1 MEDIQTY
8 YIDKNKH
15 CKYSNEITVI
25 PEYPIITDLD
35 DHKIFLKLNNF
46 KILNN
51 IYNISTNLLNN
62 QFNIRRTSKT
72 FTFTYGSELYLTD
85 TGFFDDQ
92 NALLV
97 VEAIDVTL
105 HKSTISYD
113 NTSLT
118 YYNTADITSDT
129 ANYWQNILNNT
140 PDITR
145 KMKMHDT
152 YIFFIEIECTDKT
165 ITSFDCVFY
174 KDSYVGGS
182 STAIDIILQKY
193 NESTTIWDVIN
204 TNTITFANSV
214 PQEQISTNFT
224 ISSPSAN
231 AKYRITSN
239 TASIPFAL
247 YILKLQA
254 DKQIPIFDTGTLD
267 SSVEHT
273 ITIPDGFYKAS
284 NFVKTL
290 NDLLINYKLK
300 TSVNEFTNKFK
311 ITNENISFT
320 PTVDNLTDNNFLL
333 DLVLP
338 NVPGMLEN
346 LGITLSS
353 YQPYIPIPFNS
364 YYESD
369 TYINLISFNKLIIT
383 TNLTFKNKTH
393 NDLSTLN
400 PYAKSFG
407 NILAWVDCDQVPFTY
422 ITYRNY
428 ENTEYEI
435 INEHINHIIFKFYNE
450 RSQEIFLDQC
460 LLNFQIKK
468 YNYK

>member
-25 PEYPIITDLD
+25 PEYPIITDQD
-35 DHKIFLKLNNF
+35 EHKLFLKLNNF

-51 IYNISTNLLNN
+51 IFNISTNLVNN

-72 FTFTYGSELYLTD
+72 FSFTYGSELFLTN
-85 TGFFDDQ
+85 TGFFNDQ

-97 VEAIDVTL
+97 NEVIDITL

-118 YYNTADITSDT
+118 YYNTADITNDS
-129 ANYWQNILNNT
+129 ANYWQNILNDT

-145 KMKMHDT
+145 KMKLHAT
-152 YIFFIEIECTDKT
+152 YIFFIEIECTDKI

-174 KDSYVGGS
+174 RNS
-182 STAIDIILQKY
+182 SISSVVSIDIVLQKY
-193 NESTTIWDVIN
+193 NTLSGIWENIN
-204 TNTITFANSV
+204 IETLSFAILNV
-214 PQEQISTNFT
+214 NEEQISSSFS

-239 TASIPFAL
+239 TASIPFTL
-247 YILKLQA
+247 YFLKLQA
-254 DKQIPIFDTGTLD
+254 NKQIPIFDTGTLD
-267 SSVEHT
+267 SPVEHT
-273 ITIPDGFYKAS
+273 ITIPDGFYKSS

-290 NDLLINYKLK
+290 NDLLVNYKLK

-311 ITNENISFT
+311 ITNENLSFT
-320 PTVDNLTDNNFLL
+320 PTVDNLTDNYFLL
-333 DLVLP
+333 DLVIP
-338 NVPGMLEN
+338 NVAGMLEN
-346 LGITLSS
+346 FGITLNS
-353 YQPYIPIPFNS
+353 YQPYIPLPFNS

-369 TYINLISFNKLIIT
+369 TYINLINFNKLIIT
-383 TNLTFKNKTH
+383 TNLVFRNKTH
-393 NDLSTLN
+393 NDLVSLN
-400 PYAKSFG
+400 PYSKSFG
-407 NILAWVDCDQVPFTY
+407 NILAWIDTDQIPFTY
-422 ITYRNY
+422 INYRNY
-428 ENTEYEI
+428 ENIEHEI
-435 INEHINHIIFKFYNE
+435 VNDHINHIIFKFYNE
-450 RSQEIFLDQC
+450 RSQEIFLDTC

-468 YNYK
+468 YKI

>member
-51 IYNISTNLLNN
+51 IFNISTNLLNN

-85 TGFFDDQ
+85 TGFFDNQ

-97 VEAIDVTL
+97 NEVIDITL

-118 YYNTADITSDT
+118 YYNTADITDDT

-140 PDITR
+140 QDITR
-145 KMKMHDT
+145 KMKLQET
-152 YIFFIEIECTDKT
+152 YVFFIEIECTDKT

-214 PQEQISTNFT
+214 PQEQISSNFT

-239 TASIPFAL
+239 TSSIPFAL

-254 DKQIPIFDTGTLD
+254 DSQIPIFDNGTLD
-267 SSVEHT
+267 TPVEHT

-311 ITNENISFT
+311 ITNENTSFT

-393 NDLSTLN
+393 NSILSLN
-400 PYAKSFG
+400 PYSRSFG

-450 RSQEIFLDQC
+450 RSQEIFLDTC
-460 LLNFQIKK
+460 LLNFQIIKRPKK
-468 YNYK
+468 